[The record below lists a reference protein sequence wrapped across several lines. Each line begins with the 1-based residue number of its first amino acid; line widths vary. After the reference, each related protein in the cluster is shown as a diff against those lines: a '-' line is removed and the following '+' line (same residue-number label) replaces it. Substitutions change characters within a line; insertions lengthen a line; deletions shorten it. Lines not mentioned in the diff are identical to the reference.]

1 MTLFEEL
8 QRVAMRTA
16 PYEAPPLCPW
26 CSTGHLNVIEE
37 TPDPNFGV
45 LGVSS
50 RILRCDEPSCGRL
63 TEA

>member
-8 QRVAMRTA
+8 NRVAMRTA
-16 PYEAPPLCPW
+16 PYEAPPVCAW
-26 CSTGHLNVIEE
+26 CGIGHLAVIEE
-37 TPDPNFGV
+37 TPDPNFGA

-50 RILRCDEPSCGRL
+50 RILRCDAPACARL